1 MLPKEILER
10 ETGYL
15 RSLLDAGQIETKVL
29 ELKSALP
36 AMNREG
42 RIEFLADTSSL
53 VNTTGGE
60 LIFGICQNKET
71 GRIEAIPG
79 ISVENIDQEIQRL
92 ENMLRDGLKPRILS
106 KEIIPIPWEDNKLVL
121 LIRLPKSMIGP
132 HRVTFDGHDK
142 FYGRNANGK
151 YPLDVDELRIAFNHS
166 QTVVDKIR
174 SFHIDRLLKIV
185 GNETFLPLE
194 DTPRR
199 ILHLIPASSFSS
211 YAQYDL
217 SYFHRNQLELTS
229 LGSPPFNVQY
239 NLDGIISFFIPS
251 PERKCFSYLQL
262 YRNGI
267 IEAVREEA
275 VIEGSF
281 AISAFE
287 RDMAQNARGLGDL
300 KYLLALLQKLNI
312 PPFFYFFLAFSG
324 LNGYKVPP
332 SSYEFDRGT
341 IHVMNQPVL
350 DLPELLIDRFDI
362 NPGRI
367 LRAHFDLVWNAWGY
381 PSSPNYDK
389 EGNWKLQR

>member
-10 ETGYL
+10 ESRYL
-15 RSLLDAGQIETKVL
+15 RYLLDAGQIETKVL
-29 ELKSALP
+29 ELKLALP

-60 LIFGICQNKET
+60 LIFGISQNKET

-106 KEIIPIPWEDNKLVL
+106 KEIFPIPWEDDKLVI

-166 QTVVDKIR
+166 QNVADKIR
-174 SFHIDRLLKIV
+174 SFHIERLLNIV

-194 DTPRR
+194 DAPRR
-199 ILHLIPASSFSS
+199 ILHLIPAGSFSS

-217 SYFHRNQLELTS
+217 SYFYRHQLELTS

-239 NLDGIISFFIPS
+239 NLDGIISFFIPG

-262 YRNGI
+262 YRNGV

-275 VIEGSF
+275 VVEGSF
-281 AISAFE
+281 AINAFE
-287 RDMAQNARGLGDL
+287 RDMAQNAHGPGDL

-312 PPFFYFFLAFSG
+312 PPYFYFFLAFSG

-332 SSYEFDRGT
+332 SRYEFDRGT
-341 IHVMNQPVL
+341 IHTMNRPVL

-367 LRAHFDLVWNAWGY
+367 LRTHFDLVWNAWGY
-381 PSSPNYDK
+381 PNSPNYDK
-389 EGNWKLQR
+389 EGNWELQR